1 MTTSS
6 TPVGAVAGHP
16 EIGREID
23 TLDTPSLILRY
34 RRGVENFDPRLFDL
48 DDGQLDTAFLPD
60 SGVGRWPVRVLLG
73 HLADAE
79 LVMTFRIRRLLA
91 EDNPVIAVWDEM
103 AFADSPLYTPD
114 LRQPV
119 AGFIAAIH
127 TLRRWTTE
135 LLMSLSPEQW
145 SRPAMHPERG
155 RITLR
160 DVVVGTTWHLEH
172 HNVYLQAKIDRFLG
186 PRAECPPEQ
195 QTRTPCGPSC
205 GCHGKS

>member
-6 TPVGAVAGHP
+6 TPVGAVAGHA

-23 TLDTPSLILRY
+23 ALDTPALILRY

-48 DDGQLDTAFLPD
+48 ADDQIDTAFLPD
-60 SGVGRWPVRVLLG
+60 SGVGRWPVRFLLG

-79 LVMTFRIRRLLA
+79 LVMTFRIRRILA
-91 EDNPVIAVWDEM
+91 EDRPVLAVWDEM
-103 AFADSPLYTPD
+103 AFADSPLYTPG
-114 LRQPV
+114 LRQPI
-119 AGFIAAIH
+119 AGYLAAIH

-135 LLMSLSPEQW
+135 LLMALTPEQW
-145 SRPAMHPERG
+145 SRPALHPERG
-155 RITLR
+155 EITLR

-186 PRAECPPEQ
+186 PRAECAPEEQ
-195 QTRTPCGPSC
+195 ARGRCGPSC
-205 GCHGKS
+205 GCHGEP